1 MHKLNLKFCGKIR
14 HFWVFFFFFNKFTF
28 ILKKRHNPTRM
39 KSSFYRLRC
48 FFFSNV
54 AKLKSPFR
62 KGIILRKYFFFRE
75 TKGGL
80 FWEHY
85 KEQHNMKVIY
95 ENDVFSF
102 FLSDW
107 LFFFP
112 SKEISLYSGIYL
124 FFFPLPLLQRVARIL
139 TGACQGAA
147 RAGGAE
153 RRHLWHGDYCAF
165 KRQRLSLSRI

>member
-85 KEQHNMKVIY
+85 KEQHNMKVNY

-124 FFFPLPLLQRVARIL
+124 FFFPFLSSACGPNTHWCLSGCSTRRRRWTAPPLARWL
-139 TGACQGAA
+139 
-147 RAGGAE
+147 
-153 RRHLWHGDYCAF
+153 L
-165 KRQRLSLSRI
+165 RL

>member
-85 KEQHNMKVIY
+85 KEQHNMKVNY

-124 FFFPLPLLQRVARIL
+124 FFFPLPFFSVWPEYSLVLVRVQHAPEAL
-139 TGACQGAA
+139 NGATFGTVITAPLNA
-147 RAGGAE
+147 SVF
-153 RRHLWHGDYCAF
+153 H
-165 KRQRLSLSRI
+165 